1 MHSIGG
7 AVYCTKCG
15 AGLAQGAVFC
25 SVCGQTTGGTPTVA
39 GVPVV
44 SAGGAWPAGPVL
56 PYAGFWLRFV
66 AYIIDGFVLGAGFI
80 AIIVVLAMVTGLG
93 SAVGRI
99 HSGEDIGEA
108 FALLGVAFF
117 FAAFGIAFVGTWLYF
132 AMMESSSWQGTLGKR
147 ALSIEVTRMAG
158 RRGSFWR
165 AAGRHFSKLIT
176 KLISFAIRY
185 NLPRI
190 TEKKESRPDII
201 GSCLVLRKTSQP

>member
-25 SVCGQTTGGTPTVA
+25 SVCGQTTGGPTTVA

-93 SAVGRI
+93 SAVSRI

-108 FALLGVAFF
+108 FALLGVASIFLGI
-117 FAAFGIAFVGTWLYF
+117 GIAIVGGWLYF
-132 AMMESSSWQGTLGKR
+132 AMMESSSWQATLGKR
-147 ALSIEVTRMAG
+147 ALSIEVTDMAG
-158 RRGSFWR
+158 ERGSFWGG
-165 AAGRHFSKLIT
+165 AGGPLRENINKPNPIP
-176 KLISFAIRY
+176 IR
-185 NLPRI
+185 R
-190 TEKKESRPDII
+190 
-201 GSCLVLRKTSQP
+201 VLAG

>member
-1 MHSIGG
+1 
-7 AVYCTKCG
+7 VYCTKCG

-25 SVCGQTTGGTPTVA
+25 SVCGQTTGGPTTVA

-93 SAVGRI
+93 SAVSRI

-108 FALLGVAFF
+108 FALLGVASIFLGI
-117 FAAFGIAFVGTWLYF
+117 GIAIVGGWLYF
-132 AMMESSSWQGTLGKR
+132 AMMESSSWQATLGKR
-147 ALSIEVTRMAG
+147 ALSIEVTDMAG
-158 RRGSFWR
+158 QRISFGR
-165 AAGRHFSKLIT
+165 ASGRHFGKIITNLIP
-176 KLISFAIRY
+176 FAIGWI
-185 NLPRI
+185 LAGV
-190 TEKKESRPDII
+190 TEKKQALHDMIA
-201 GSCLVLRKTSQP
+201 SCLVVRKT

>member
-25 SVCGQTTGGTPTVA
+25 SVCRQTTGGPPTVA

-93 SAVGRI
+93 SAVSPI

-108 FALLGVAFF
+108 FALLGVASIFLGI
-117 FAAFGIAFVGTWLYF
+117 GIAIVGGWLYF
-132 AMMESSSWQGTLGKR
+132 AMMESSSWQATLGKR
-147 ALSIEVTRMAG
+147 ALSIEVTDMAE
-158 RRGSFWR
+158 RRGFFLR
-165 AAGRHFSKLIT
+165 GAARDLGQNNSKL
-176 KLISFAIRY
+176 
-185 NLPRI
+185 N
-190 TEKKESRPDII
+190 
-201 GSCLVLRKTSQP
+201 

>member
-1 MHSIGG
+1 M
-7 AVYCTKCG
+7 YCTKCG

-25 SVCGQTTGGTPTVA
+25 SVCGQTTGGPTTVA

-93 SAVGRI
+93 SAVSRI

-108 FALLGVAFF
+108 FALLGVASIFLGI
-117 FAAFGIAFVGTWLYF
+117 GIAIVGGWLYF
-132 AMMESSSWQGTLGKR
+132 AMMESSSWQATLGKR
-147 ALSIEVTRMAG
+147 ALSIEVTDMAG
-158 RRGSFWR
+158 QRISFGR
-165 AAGRHFSKLIT
+165 ASGRHFGKIITNLIP
-176 KLISFAIRY
+176 FAIGWI
-185 NLPRI
+185 LAGV
-190 TEKKESRPDII
+190 TEKKQALHDMIA
-201 GSCLVLRKTSQP
+201 SCLVVRKA

>member
-1 MHSIGG
+1 M
-7 AVYCTKCG
+7 YCTKCG

-25 SVCGQTTGGTPTVA
+25 SVCGQTTGGPTTVA

-93 SAVGRI
+93 SAVSRI

-108 FALLGVAFF
+108 FALLGVASIFLGI
-117 FAAFGIAFVGTWLYF
+117 GIAIVGGWLYF
-132 AMMESSSWQGTLGKR
+132 AMMESSSWQATLGKR
-147 ALSIEVTRMAG
+147 ALSIEVTDMAG
-158 RRGSFWR
+158 QRISFGR
-165 AAGRHFSKLIT
+165 ASGRHFGKIITNLIP
-176 KLISFAIRY
+176 FAIGY
-185 NLPRI
+185 ILAGF
-190 TEKKESRPDII
+190 TEKKQAVHDMIA
-201 GSCLVLRKTSQP
+201 SCLVLKKAS

>member
-1 MHSIGG
+1 M
-7 AVYCTKCG
+7 YCTKCG

-25 SVCGQTTGGTPTVA
+25 SVCGQTTGGPTTVA

-93 SAVGRI
+93 SAVSRI

-108 FALLGVAFF
+108 FALLGVASIFLGI
-117 FAAFGIAFVGTWLYF
+117 GIAIVGGWLYF
-132 AMMESSSWQGTLGKR
+132 AMMESSSWQATLGKR
-147 ALSIEVTRMAG
+147 ALSIEVTDMAG
-158 RRGSFWR
+158 QRISFGR
-165 AAGRHFSKLIT
+165 ASGRHFGKIITNLIP
-176 KLISFAIRY
+176 FAIGWI
-185 NLPRI
+185 LAGV
-190 TEKKESRPDII
+190 TEKKQALHDMIA
-201 GSCLVLRKTSQP
+201 SCLVVRKT

>member
-1 MHSIGG
+1 
-7 AVYCTKCG
+7 VYCTKCG

-25 SVCGQTTGGTPTVA
+25 SVCGQTTGGPTTVA

-93 SAVGRI
+93 SAVSRI

-108 FALLGVAFF
+108 FALLGVASIFLGI
-117 FAAFGIAFVGTWLYF
+117 GIAIVGGWLYF
-132 AMMESSSWQGTLGKR
+132 AMMESSSWQATLGKR
-147 ALSIEVTRMAG
+147 ALSIEVTDMAG
-158 RRGSFWR
+158 QRISFGR
-165 AAGRHFSKLIT
+165 ASGRHFGKIITNLIP
-176 KLISFAIRY
+176 FAIGWI
-185 NLPRI
+185 LAGV
-190 TEKKESRPDII
+190 TEKKQALHDMIA
-201 GSCLVLRKTSQP
+201 SCLVVRKA

>member
-25 SVCGQTTGGTPTVA
+25 SVCGQTTGGPTTVA

-93 SAVGRI
+93 SAVSRI

-108 FALLGVAFF
+108 FALLGVASIFLGI
-117 FAAFGIAFVGTWLYF
+117 GIAIVGGWLYF
-132 AMMESSSWQGTLGKR
+132 GMMESSSWQARLGKR
-147 ALSIEVTRMAG
+147 ALSIAG
-158 RRGSFWR
+158 TGMSERRGFFLR
-165 AAGRHFSKLIT
+165 GAARDLGQNNSKL
-176 KLISFAIRY
+176 
-185 NLPRI
+185 N
-190 TEKKESRPDII
+190 
-201 GSCLVLRKTSQP
+201 

>member
-1 MHSIGG
+1 M
-7 AVYCTKCG
+7 YCTKCG

-25 SVCGQTTGGTPTVA
+25 SVCGQTVGGTAPTVA

-93 SAVGRI
+93 SAVSRI

-108 FALLGVAFF
+108 FALLGVAFL
-117 FAAFGIAFVGTWLYF
+117 FAAFGIGFVGTWLYF
-132 AMMESSSWQGTLGKR
+132 AMSESSSWQATLGKR
-147 ALSIEVTRMAG
+147 ALSIEVTDMAG
-158 RRGSFWR
+158 QRISFGR
-165 AAGRHFSKLIT
+165 ASGRHFSKIITNLIP
-176 KLISFAIRY
+176 FAIGWI
-185 NLPRI
+185 LAGF
-190 TEKKESRPDII
+190 TERKQALHDMIA
-201 GSCLVLRKTSQP
+201 SCLVVRKAS

>member
-1 MHSIGG
+1 M
-7 AVYCTKCG
+7 YCTKCG

-25 SVCGQTTGGTPTVA
+25 SVCGQTTGGPPTVA

-93 SAVGRI
+93 SAVSRI

-108 FALLGVAFF
+108 FALLGVASIFLGI
-117 FAAFGIAFVGTWLYF
+117 GIAIVGGWLYF
-132 AMMESSSWQGTLGKR
+132 AMMESSSWQATLGKR
-147 ALSIEVTRMAG
+147 ALSIEVTDMAG
-158 RRGSFWR
+158 QRISFGR
-165 AAGRHFSKLIT
+165 ASGRHFGKIITNLIP
-176 KLISFAIRY
+176 FAIGWI
-185 NLPRI
+185 LAGV
-190 TEKKESRPDII
+190 TEKKQALHDMIA
-201 GSCLVLRKTSQP
+201 SCLVVRKA